1 MQAFSVIKIDGEY
14 DELMQ
19 TGRPPKHQ
27 RLPFGERLATLREQ
41 AGLSQRQLADKL
53 RVTQQMIAYWER
65 RSTCLRP
72 EHLIALA
79 DALNTSVDELLGK
92 AAPRIR
98 GGPVGKVRQVF
109 EAVSRLPRRQQKKI
123 AEVVNALVA
132 QSSNGH
138 KQAA

>member
-14 DELMQ
+14 DDLMQ

-41 AGLSQRQLADKL
+41 AGLSQQQLADKL
-53 RVTQQMIAYWER
+53 KVTQQMIAYWER

-72 EHLIALA
+72 EHLTALA

-92 AAPRIR
+92 AAPKVR
-98 GGPVGKVRQVF
+98 GGPIGKVRQVF
-109 EAVSRLPRRQQKKI
+109 EAVSRLPRRQQRKI
-123 AEVVNALVA
+123 VELLEPFVERHG
-132 QSSNGH
+132 NGH